1 MLKKILL
8 TSIALSLYL
17 NANSDF
23 NENISC
29 EEEYQSCATKC
40 EKIESY
46 EKNLICMEECETVF
60 DKCQLSAETNAEI
73 LNDDENKDSDES
85 EKSQTN

>member
-17 NANSDF
+17 NANSNL

-29 EEEYQSCATKC
+29 AQEYEICATKC
-40 EKIESY
+40 ESIESY
-46 EKNLICMEECETVF
+46 EKNIIWMEKCELSY
-60 DKCQLSAETNAEI
+60 DKCESSSETNVQI
-73 LNDDENKDSDES
+73 LNDDENKDTYEPEKES
-85 EKSQTN
+85 N